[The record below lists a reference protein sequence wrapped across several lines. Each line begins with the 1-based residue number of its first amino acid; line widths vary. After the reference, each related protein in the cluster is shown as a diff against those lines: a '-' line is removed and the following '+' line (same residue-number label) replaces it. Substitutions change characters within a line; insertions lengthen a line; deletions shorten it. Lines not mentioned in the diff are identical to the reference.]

1 MAHGYAALGRIGAA
15 LSRKRSALS
24 IQPRALQVVA
34 VSFSYKPTVQESA
47 LCGYDIFAHEKLAG
61 LRGALRRGPRGHMPG
76 GETVPI
82 LVMS

>member
-1 MAHGYAALGRIGAA
+1 
-15 LSRKRSALS
+15 
-24 IQPRALQVVA
+24 VVA

-82 LVMS
+82 LVMSGCLCCRWSQWRCPGLMIVLQQ

>member
-1 MAHGYAALGRIGAA
+1 M
-15 LSRKRSALS
+15 
-24 IQPRALQVVA
+24 VA